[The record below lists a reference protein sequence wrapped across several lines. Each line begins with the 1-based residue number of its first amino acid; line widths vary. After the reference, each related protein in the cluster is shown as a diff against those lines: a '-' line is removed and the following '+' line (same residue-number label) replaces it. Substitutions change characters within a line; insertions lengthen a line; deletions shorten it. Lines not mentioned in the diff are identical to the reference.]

1 MHSMRRHCSGWTM
14 WMMWERERMRVERKF
29 LWLRRLQQLGGVN
42 YFPFSMLIY
51 PKLYDLYMCSAWPVL
66 GVLHSIEPICIGHF
80 RLETIGPYVGY
91 ADEICNL
98 IATMIL
104 LDNAQF
110 HTQFTKRTQKHQSF
124 RMSFAWQRMLYA
136 SEYIPTDDE
145 TPISSIYRS
154 NCTICVRVH
163 ARGMLLR
170 HSHKLPS
177 AFLPWIYSSEPQT
190 HTSLANIYS
199 ILVIC
204 TLILPWWNWN
214 SIIKSCKVSHA
225 MHKEMHVL
233 CGMSQFAWQI

>member
-1 MHSMRRHCSGWTM
+1 MKWCRACRNDAFDASTLFGHCSGWTM

-190 HTSLANIYS
+190 HTHL
-199 ILVIC
+199 
-204 TLILPWWNWN
+204 
-214 SIIKSCKVSHA
+214 
-225 MHKEMHVL
+225 
-233 CGMSQFAWQI
+233 